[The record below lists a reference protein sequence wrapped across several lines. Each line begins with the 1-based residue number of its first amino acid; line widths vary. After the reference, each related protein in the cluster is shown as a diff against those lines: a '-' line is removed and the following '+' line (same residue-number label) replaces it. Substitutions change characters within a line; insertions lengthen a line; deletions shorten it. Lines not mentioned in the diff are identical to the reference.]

1 LILKYEGRHNNSG
14 EKSCSINIGCHDCR
28 MTLSKKFERHRYDQ
42 GKSSTYSGQS
52 LNYCAIWRSAHT
64 LSDKIMSEKS

>member
-28 MTLSKKFERHRYDQ
+28 MTSSKKFERHRYDQ
-42 GKSSTYSGQS
+42 ESLKSLGCFTGRQ
-52 LNYCAIWRSAHT
+52 
-64 LSDKIMSEKS
+64 